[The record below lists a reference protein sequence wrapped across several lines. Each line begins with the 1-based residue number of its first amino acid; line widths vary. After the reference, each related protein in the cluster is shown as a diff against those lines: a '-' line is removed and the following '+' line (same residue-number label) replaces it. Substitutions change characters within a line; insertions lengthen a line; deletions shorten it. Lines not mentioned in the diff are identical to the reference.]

1 MRRLAFLLFVAAPV
15 LACWGERAADLA
27 EARGKK
33 VLVIGIDGVRP
44 DVLARLET
52 PNIDALIADGC
63 YSGRVTTRAQTISGP
78 AWSSILTG
86 VWPDKHKV
94 VSNDLSTNE
103 YGWYPDFLT
112 RLEMVDPEFSTF
124 AVVDWPPLGVR
135 ASGGPMISD
144 SVDAKLNF
152 DGDLQGYPLADSQ
165 SVSAA
170 VRFIRNQDPDAM
182 FVYIGN
188 PDVAAHEHGGLSE
201 EYYSSIRIA
210 DDQVGALMR
219 ALRQRLRTHRNED
232 WLILVTTDHGHRDE
246 GGHGGTSLEER
257 TVFYLASGPSAIK
270 GRPEPHA
277 NHVDIAIT
285 AMAHLG
291 VEADS
296 AWDLDGRVA
305 GLRRSDQEAGGEQR

>member
-1 MRRLAFLLFVAAPV
+1 MRRLVFLLLAAVP
-15 LACWGERAADLA
+15 LQACADRAAELA
-27 EARGKK
+27 EAQGKK
-33 VLVIGIDGVRP
+33 VLVIGIDGIRP
-44 DVLARLET
+44 DVLARVAT
-52 PNIDALIADGC
+52 PNIDALIENGC
-63 YSGRVTTRAQTISGP
+63 YSGNVRTKAQTISGA

-86 VWPDKHKV
+86 VWPEKHKV
-94 VSNDLSTNE
+94 VDNDLSTNE
-103 YGWYPDFLT
+103 YDWYPDFLT

-152 DGDLQGYPLADSQ
+152 DGDSQGYPLADSQ

-188 PDVAAHEHGGLSE
+188 PDVAAHNHGGLSE
-201 EYYSSIRIA
+201 EYYRSIRIA
-210 DDQVGALMR
+210 DDQVGALMA
-219 ALRQRLRTHRNED
+219 ALRQRRRMRRNED
-232 WLILVTTDHGHRDE
+232 WLILVITDHGHTDT
-246 GGHGGTSLEER
+246 GGHGGTSLEEK

-270 GRPEPHA
+270 GRPEPYA
-277 NHVDIAIT
+277 NHVDIAVT

-291 VEADS
+291 VVPDS
-296 AWDLDGRVA
+296 TWDLDGRVA
-305 GLRRSDQEAGGEQR
+305 GLRHAEEEAGGEQR